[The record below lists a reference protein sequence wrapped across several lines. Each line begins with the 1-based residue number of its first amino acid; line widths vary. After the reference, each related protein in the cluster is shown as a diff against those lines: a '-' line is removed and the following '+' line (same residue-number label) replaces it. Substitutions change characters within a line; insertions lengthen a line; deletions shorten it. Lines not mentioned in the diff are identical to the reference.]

1 MLWTFQLF
9 KLTLQALLRSV
20 LERRKWTSAVFFKQ
34 ILFSSL
40 SRYISTILS
49 QQLRSTA
56 IFHHCQCFAA
66 SVPRIW
72 FGLAFAN
79 LDMLDVLAPYGR
91 YSDVWAPKQVFWESQ
106 KASKRSNVW
115 GIGAPSEG
123 EVIAEHQEVISE
135 KSISWIWVENNIQL
149 CWPPVDVE
157 EGFNVIVREKR
168 EVGISLEK
176 NHYELQ
182 WFTTTIKIMI
192 TTTPTKWTQ
201 SPCDVVRQSCRSR
214 ALVWSDQRPQA
225 RWQAPAPPPDH
236 QHECH
241 HPWFFMIPE

>member
-1 MLWTFQLF
+1 MYSIQERFRFVQLPVWISGAAVFFLTLVVPSNINAVDVSTFQVNIAGF
-9 KLTLQALLRSV
+9 ATVSSREKKMNFSR
-20 LERRKWTSAVFFKQ
+20 FFKQ
-34 ILFSSL
+34 ILFSTL

-135 KSISWIWVENNIQL
+135 EHFINLGRK
-149 CWPPVDVE
+149 
-157 EGFNVIVREKR
+157 
-168 EVGISLEK
+168 
-176 NHYELQ
+176 
-182 WFTTTIKIMI
+182 
-192 TTTPTKWTQ
+192 
-201 SPCDVVRQSCRSR
+201 
-214 ALVWSDQRPQA
+214 
-225 RWQAPAPPPDH
+225 
-236 QHECH
+236 
-241 HPWFFMIPE
+241 